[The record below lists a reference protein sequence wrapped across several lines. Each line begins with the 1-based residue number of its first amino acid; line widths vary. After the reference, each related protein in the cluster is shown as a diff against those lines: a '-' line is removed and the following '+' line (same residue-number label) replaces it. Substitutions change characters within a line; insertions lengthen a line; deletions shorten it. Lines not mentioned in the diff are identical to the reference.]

1 MWGRFSYLLQG
12 AVSERFKLE
21 LADVF
26 LLSWEFRSLCG
37 TAHLCGLKVMS
48 FWANWFFL
56 ETSVLIHRD
65 VHEGW
70 TLLRVNGG
78 RWDLFISVFLLL
90 ESFTSESLRMDWS
103 SLSER
108 CGKKY
113 IYKYF
118 IFFTEKATDGSLQ
131 SEDWTLNMEICDIIN
146 ETEEG
151 YALFQQ
157 TSKGSWAKSPPVA
170 FSVWGG
176 AVSLGAGACSS
187 NAVYLQIGF
196 PSPSTFQRSPVKSS
210 TLYAIC
216 LPGKA
221 GMKKCLLGEGNKFV
235 LRGFLVS
242 ADAPQSFDITNF
254 SCLNREASLMHLLQH
269 QTSCASCS
277 LQESPWLMLH
287 WALFWEL
294 VSLSCLINVLLFWWP
309 QALLWP

>member
-1 MWGRFSYLLQG
+1 MFSYFLGNSGVFVELPIYVG
-12 AVSERFKLE
+12 WRWWVSGLIDSSWKPLCSSIEMYMKVEHCLGSMGEGGTCLFLYFFYWTVSPLSHWGWIEVPCQK
-21 LADVF
+21 DV
-26 LLSWEFRSLCG
+26 
-37 TAHLCGLKVMS
+37 
-48 FWANWFFL
+48 
-56 ETSVLIHRD
+56 
-65 VHEGW
+65 
-70 TLLRVNGG
+70 
-78 RWDLFISVFLLL
+78 
-90 ESFTSESLRMDWS
+90 
-103 SLSER
+103 
-108 CGKKY
+108 GKK

-210 TLYAIC
+210 TLYAMC

-287 WALFWEL
+287 WAFFWEL